1 MVYCPKC
8 GYENEDD
15 AEYCTKCGTSLTDT
29 KKKHKKTQTKTSSL
43 EKQVEDFAEEVEQLG
58 KTAGKTIERGV
69 KNFGEEVKDIG
80 KRVEKKV
87 KGDSIT
93 SDDSSSNVESG
104 EYKRLYRSGKNRV
117 LGGVCGGVAE
127 YFKMDPT
134 LIRILWVIIVFFPP
148 GLGILMYILFWIFLP
163 RNPNHN
169 WN

>member
-8 GYENEDD
+8 GKENDEN
-15 AEYCTKCGTSLTDT
+15 AEYCSKCGTNLISN
-29 KKKHKKTQTKTSSL
+29 KKSHKEKQEQSFSF
-43 EKQVEDFAEEVEQLG
+43 EKQVGDFAEEVERLG
-58 KTAGKTIERGV
+58 KAAGKTIERGMN
-69 KNFGEEVKDIG
+69 NFGEEVKDIG

-87 KGDSIT
+87 RGDSTI
-93 SDDSSSNVESG
+93 SDDSSPTVESE
-104 EYKRLYRSGKNRV
+104 EYKRLYRSGKNRI
-117 LGGVCGGVAE
+117 LGGVCGGVSE

-148 GLGILMYILFWIFLP
+148 GLGILMYILFWIFVP

>member
-1 MVYCPKC
+1 MIYCPKC
-8 GYENEDD
+8 GKENDED
-15 AEYCTKCGTSLTDT
+15 AEYCIKCGTNLISNKKSY
-29 KKKHKKTQTKTSSL
+29 KKKQGRSASF
-43 EKQVEDFAEEVEQLG
+43 EKQVGDFAEEVEQLG
-58 KTAGKTIERGV
+58 KTAGKKIERGM

-80 KRVEKKV
+80 KKVEKEISGNSKSL
-87 KGDSIT
+87 DE
-93 SDDSSSNVESG
+93 SSSTSESG
-104 EYKRLYRSGKNRV
+104 EYRRLYRSGKNRI

-148 GLGILMYILFWIFLP
+148 GLGILMYILFWIFIP